1 MKTYTVKDVAFYL
14 KVNEETVR
22 RWIRSKKLVA
32 SWDSKKEGCIIE
44 EFSLIAFLSKYPKY
58 AARFTTISELEQE
71 NITHLRL
78 NRLAQIEIEIY
89 KLQKEKL
96 EILESLT

>member
-22 RWIRSKKLVA
+22 RWIRGEKLVA

-44 EFSLIAFLSKYPKY
+44 ESSLIAFLNKHSKY
-58 AARFTTISELEQE
+58 AARFPISELEQE
-71 NITHLRL
+71 NITHSRL